1 MGGERKFVTRILMV
15 MAVVASGACSGQT
28 PGQAPGVEAPA
39 ALIDGTGPE
48 WRALGEAD
56 FVDVNGDDDTWSFDG
71 EMIRTT
77 GVPIGVNRTREPLT
91 NFELVVEWRH
101 LEPGGNSGMFL
112 WVPPEALEGLQPDN
126 LPDGGIEIQM
136 LDHDYRRQYEERTG
150 REGDWFTTNGDV
162 FAVGRSELDPFEPIS
177 PDGSRS
183 FPTEERSRGAGE
195 WNHYYVRAINGEV
208 RLWVNGREVS
218 GGRNAVPATGYL
230 SLEAEGAPVEFR
242 GLRIREL
249 P

>member
-1 MGGERKFVTRILMV
+1 MGGKGNFITHLGMVVAV
-15 MAVVASGACSGQT
+15 MAMTACGGQT
-28 PGQAPGVEAPA
+28 TAQAPEIEAPA

-56 FVDVNGDDDTWSFDG
+56 FVDVNGEDDTWSFDG

-112 WVPPEALEGLQPDN
+112 WVPAEALEGLEPDN

-162 FAVGRSELDPFEPIS
+162 FAVGRSELDPFEPRS

-242 GLRIREL
+242 GLKIREL

>member
-1 MGGERKFVTRILMV
+1 MGVLRRNFTPSLLTLLSLVLL
-15 MAVVASGACSGQT
+15 ASCGTATTAQG
-28 PGQAPGVEAPA
+28 PDEVPA

-71 EMIRTT
+71 ETIRTT

-112 WVPPEALEGLQPDN
+112 WVPPEALEGLEPDR
-126 LPDGGIEIQM
+126 LPEGGIEIQM
-136 LDHDYRRQYEERTG
+136 LDHDYRRQYQERTG
-150 REGDWFTTNGDV
+150 ETGEWFTTNGDV
-162 FAVGRSELDPFEPIS
+162 FAVGKSQLEPFEPRS

-218 GGRNAVPATGYL
+218 GGRGAVPATGYL